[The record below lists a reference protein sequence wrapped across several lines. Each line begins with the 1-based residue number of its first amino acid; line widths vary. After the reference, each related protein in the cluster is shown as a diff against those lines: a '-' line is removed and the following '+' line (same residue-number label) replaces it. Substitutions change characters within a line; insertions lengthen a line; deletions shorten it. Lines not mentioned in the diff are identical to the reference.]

1 MAGVAGGDVLRG
13 AGHRVCRGGPRP
25 GQGAASSAAPS
36 QETVLRGGARGGGGA
51 VTAGGGAAAVT
62 LRPQLAHQDPVLR
75 PARPRCVHGAHHR
88 AAAQS
93 ERRARVSSGRVGR
106 GRAGPGGGARVRRG
120 GPGQGAAGAVPP
132 RLQHAGTAAH
142 HKHFG
147 VGHH

>member
-13 AGHRVCRGGPRP
+13 PGHRVCRGGPRP

-36 QETVLRGGARGGGGA
+36 QETVLRGGARGGAATA
-51 VTAGGGAAAVT
+51 VGGAAAVP

-75 PARPRCVHGAHHR
+75 PARPRCLRGAHHR

-106 GRAGPGGGARVRRG
+106 GQGRAGPGGGARVRRG

-132 RLQHAGTAAH
+132 RLQHAGTAAYH
-142 HKHFG
+142 YHCA
-147 VGHH
+147 VGHQ